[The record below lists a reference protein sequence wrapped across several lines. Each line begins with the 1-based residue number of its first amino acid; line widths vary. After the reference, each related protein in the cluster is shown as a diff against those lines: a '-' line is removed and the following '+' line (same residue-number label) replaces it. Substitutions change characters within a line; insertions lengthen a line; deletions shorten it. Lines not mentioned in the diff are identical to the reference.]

1 LNTGVKELEVY
12 EADKDDHAAHRSRI
26 VRVFTEHLAKNGLR
40 LTGQRRRILDLFLES
55 DHHLSQDEIY
65 HAVRSHGVGRATVFR
80 TIKMLQE
87 SRLIAPVVG
96 PGGSP
101 RYEIH
106 LDRPHHDHL
115 ICVSCGRI
123 QEVRWPKLEKIQEAT
138 CRRIG
143 FVPKW
148 HRHEIFGLCRDCAK
162 A

>member
-1 LNTGVKELEVY
+1 MKELEFF
-12 EADKDDHAAHRSRI
+12 EAEKEGHGAHRSRI
-26 VRVFTEHLAKNGLR
+26 VTAFTEHLAKNGLR
-40 LTGQRRRILDLFLES
+40 LTGQRRRILDLFLDS

-65 HAVRSHGVGRATVFR
+65 HAVRAHGVGRATVFR

-87 SRLIAPVVG
+87 SRLISPVVG
-96 PGGSP
+96 PGGAP
-101 RYEIH
+101 RYEIEV
-106 LDRPHHDHL
+106 DRPHHDHL

-148 HRHEIFGLCRDCAK
+148 HRHEIFGLCKDCSK